1 MKRVQRRPAGDAAP
15 NLTPV
20 VNIAM
25 VVLVVFMLTASFIE
39 PQAYMR
45 SDVALLEQ
53 GGTSQFDADWTPPTP
68 LTVTVNADPA
78 TPGTFSARV
87 GDQQTG
93 DLEALVGLM
102 RAKFDAFESGGIEPN
117 AEEGGVQVEISPARA
132 VIWQHLIT
140 VYEAAQRAGFSSITF
155 TPGR

>member
-1 MKRVQRRPAGDAAP
+1 MSRRRHRDTHQAPP

-45 SDVALLEQ
+45 SDVAILEE
-53 GGTSQFDADWTPPTP
+53 GGQSSFDADWTPPTP
-68 LTVTVNADPA
+68 LTVAVEMDTAV
-78 TPGTFSARV
+78 PGEFRARV
-87 GDQQTG
+87 GDQETG
-93 DLEALVGLM
+93 DFQALIGLLEEK
-102 RAKFDAFESGGIEPN
+102 RTAFEAGGIEVN
-117 AEEGGVQVEISPARA
+117 AEEGGVQVEISPSRQ

-140 VYEAAQRAGFSSITF
+140 VYEAAQRAGFGDITF

>member
-1 MKRVQRRPAGDAAP
+1 MQRRVHKAPHDSAP

-39 PQAYMR
+39 PQAYMQ
-45 SDVALLEQ
+45 SQTALLEQ
-53 GGTSQFDADWTPPTP
+53 GGTSNFDEDWTPPTP
-68 LTVTVNADPA
+68 LPILVNMDVAVPSV
-78 TPGTFSARV
+78 FSASV

-93 DLEALVGLM
+93 DAAALTALLREKRV
-102 RAKFDAFESGGIEPN
+102 AFEAAGTPIED
-117 AEEGGVQVEISPARA
+117 VQVEISPQSQT
-132 VIWQHLIT
+132 IWQHLLT
-140 VYEAAQRAGFSSITF
+140 VYEAAQRAGFTSVTF

>member
-1 MKRVQRRPAGDAAP
+1 MKRPRHRNTHEAAP

-53 GGTSQFDADWTPPTP
+53 GGQSDFDPDWTPPTP
-68 LTVTVNADPA
+68 LRVTVDADPQ
-78 TPGTFSARV
+78 TPGSFNARV
-87 GDQQTG
+87 GDQSTG
-93 DLEALVGLM
+93 DPAALADLL
-102 RAKFDAFESGGIEPN
+102 RAKFEQFESGGVDPN
-117 AEEGGVQVEISPARA
+117 ADDQGVQVEISPARE
-132 VIWQHLIT
+132 VVWQHLVT
-140 VYEAAQRAGFSSITF
+140 VYEAAQRAGFGSITF